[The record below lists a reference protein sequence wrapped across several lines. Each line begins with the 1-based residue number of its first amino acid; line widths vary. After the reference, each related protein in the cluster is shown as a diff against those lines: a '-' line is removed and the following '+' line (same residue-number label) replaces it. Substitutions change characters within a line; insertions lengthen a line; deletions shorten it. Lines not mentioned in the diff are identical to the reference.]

1 MSKDLKIRIEA
12 LVQEMPAARYNCQ
25 GMTVVVTGGAQ
36 GIGRCLSLSFAACGA
51 DVIMMDIND
60 EALAEAAWL
69 YEQIK
74 PLLTVESEGSVIPVH
89 TDLANRESIMR
100 SISECKQQL
109 DNNGLYLLIN
119 NAAIADAHSAHLL
132 GDPEAYDHVLAV
144 NLRAP
149 YLVSSMLEP
158 WLSRTRGSS
167 IINIASTRAYMSEP
181 LSEGYGS
188 SKGGV
193 VALTHAMAA
202 TLADRGVRVN
212 CISPGWIATEHWQLG
227 LPQAVEFSE
236 EDHNQHPAGRIGRPA
251 DIAAACLFLA
261 SEDAG
266 FITGVNLTVDGG
278 MTHKMIYK

>member
-1 MSKDLKIRIEA
+1 MSKDLNIRIEA
-12 LVQEMPAARYNCQ
+12 LVQEIPAGRYDYQ
-25 GMTVVVTGGAQ
+25 GKTVVVTGGAQ
-36 GIGRCLSLSFAACGA
+36 GIGRCLSLSFAAAGA
-51 DVIMMDIND
+51 AVIMIDIND
-60 EALAEAAWL
+60 EALAETSWL

-74 PLLTVESEGSVIPVH
+74 PLLTVEPEGSVIPVH
-89 TDLANRESIMR
+89 TDLASRESIKH
-100 SISECKQQL
+100 SVGELKQLL
-109 DNNGLYLLIN
+109 DKKGLYLLIN

-132 GDPEAYDHVLAV
+132 GDPDAFDHVLAV

-149 YLVSSMLEP
+149 YLMSSLLEQ
-158 WLSRTRGSS
+158 WLSRTSGSS

-202 TLADRGVRVN
+202 TLADKSVRVN

-227 LPQAVEFSE
+227 LPEVVEFSE
-236 EDHNQHPAGRIGRPA
+236 EDHRQHPAGRIGKPA